1 MILLIS
7 AALGLAI
14 GLLTGGSLARMR
26 QYPLR
31 GLLLPILA
39 LLLKTGASLLFQ
51 PQQGASIVCIAQYAL
66 IFLFLAFNIRR
77 PVWPAFVFFGSL
89 GNFLVILLNGGC
101 MPVSAELIGAQAE
114 RLEQLAQNRIYA
126 YCLANEQTRLPY
138 LGDILRL
145 GPVGMPFGFASVG
158 DLVLCV
164 GVLILMI
171 QMVHNRSGEQSGVG
185 DEQADTTPADFR
197 IK

>member
-164 GVLILMI
+164 GVLILVI
-171 QMVHNRSGEQSGVG
+171 QMAHNHSGERNGAGGERQ
-185 DEQADTTPADFR
+185 DTIQTGFR
-197 IK
+197 TK